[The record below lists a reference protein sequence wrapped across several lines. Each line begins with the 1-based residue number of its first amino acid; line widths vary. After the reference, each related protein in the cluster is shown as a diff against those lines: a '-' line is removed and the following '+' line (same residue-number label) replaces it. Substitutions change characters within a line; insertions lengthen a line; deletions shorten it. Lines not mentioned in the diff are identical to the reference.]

1 MEAWPDSEHQ
11 DLLFTV
17 IRQVK
22 TGRISPGLHQQYAR
36 VCGHLADQGVR
47 VAIVAC
53 TELSALGGDLPI
65 EVIDASQV
73 LAEAIVQDVKQP
85 SSPVC

>member
-1 MEAWPDSEHQ
+1 
-11 DLLFTV
+11 
-17 IRQVK
+17 
-22 TGRISPGLHQQYAR
+22 
-36 VCGHLADQGVR
+36 
-47 VAIVAC
+47 VAC